1 MLDGTIADLEP
12 GDEFRPVR
20 YLLTEFIAE
29 EYAHGME
36 QDPDDYLVEVDGELR
51 QVRLPTAV
59 HSDKMR
65 LLEANTNETRLEGH
79 YAKDARVHYEY
90 EAQHHSPAFVGEEIV
105 LTGRII
111 DKYVRKGRQYLSYEI
126 EVKTGDGRP
135 VTTYHDRT
143 LLRYRTEEDK

>member
-1 MLDGTIADLEP
+1 MLDALISDLEP

-20 YLLTEFIAE
+20 YQLTEFMAQ
-29 EYAHGME
+29 EYAHGTE
-36 QDPDDYLVEVDGELR
+36 QDPDDFLIEIDGELR
-51 QVRLPTAV
+51 QARMPTAV

-65 LLEANTNETRLEGH
+65 LLEENTEEKRLGGG

-105 LTGRII
+105 LTGRIT
-111 DKYVRKGRQYLSYEI
+111 DKYERKGRHYLAYQI
-126 EVKTGDGRP
+126 EVKTADGRP

-143 LLRYRTEEDK
+143 LLRYREDEK